1 MIMPGDV
8 VWIECKRKLG
18 RCVELVFGKRG
29 APVARSNCVPHYLV
43 EYTIDKLSGKR
54 GRQVRQRLYHRDKL
68 VELSADQL
76 PEGIRHEREK
86 YK

>member
-1 MIMPGDV
+1 
-8 VWIECKRKLG
+8 
-18 RCVELVFGKRG
+18 
-29 APVARSNCVPHYLV
+29 
-43 EYTIDKLSGKR
+43 
-54 GRQVRQRLYHRDKL
+54 VRQRLYHRDKL